1 MKKINSVTKNQVIQS
16 LKDSDDL
23 SIYTIPLTE
32 LNQLSKTLDLIKRD
46 VKEQTK
52 SPKNIMI
59 VMSVR

>member
-1 MKKINSVTKNQVIQS
+1 MIQS

>member
-32 LNQLSKTLDLIKRD
+32 LNQLSRTLDLIKRD
-46 VKEQTK
+46 IKEQTK
-52 SPKNIMI
+52 SPKNVMI

>member
-32 LNQLSKTLDLIKRD
+32 LNQLSRTLDLIKRD

-52 SPKNIMI
+52 SPKNVMI